1 MIRIGVQT
9 GVKSSQA
16 DEFPSM
22 IYHPPMAARWLG
34 GLLLAALLAPMT
46 PQGWAQ
52 DQYLLNDEDLW
63 EQISILV
70 PDSPASELAEARR
83 ALADGA
89 YERAQTLATQ
99 WIEAYPD
106 DSLMPEAY
114 LVRADAKMGDKDY
127 YKSLFDYEYIARQF
141 PASEAFV
148 TAAQRELEIA
158 KLFTSGVR
166 RKGMGLRLFSAVR
179 DGEELLIR
187 IQERLPQSAIAED
200 AGITLADF
208 YFKRRDME
216 LATEAYSLFIENY
229 PYSPR
234 VSMARRR
241 LIYAQLASF
250 KGPQFDATG
259 LYEARLQILS
269 LKAIEPATAEKI
281 GADALIVRID
291 ESAAKKML
299 VTALWYRH
307 RNDYIATEFTI
318 RRLIKRYPRSIA
330 TADALRLLPSIL
342 ARLPESVLA
351 RIETAGIYPPS
362 VFKDRKPLAGPPA
375 EGAQPTPEPIEYAPE
390 TAP

>member
-1 MIRIGVQT
+1 
-9 GVKSSQA
+9 
-16 DEFPSM
+16 M

-390 TAP
+390 TTP